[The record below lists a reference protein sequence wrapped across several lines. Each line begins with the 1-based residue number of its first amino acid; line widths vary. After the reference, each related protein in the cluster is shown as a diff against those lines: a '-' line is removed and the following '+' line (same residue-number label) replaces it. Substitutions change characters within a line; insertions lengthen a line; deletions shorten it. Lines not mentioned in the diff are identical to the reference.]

1 MSQRLYV
8 GNLPKSVTDDSLRDF
23 FASYAPL
30 ITAEVV
36 RGRRGI
42 PRGFGYVELSNN
54 EDAERA
60 ITELDGSQL
69 EGQAVTVA
77 VARKRPR
84 LSRWEEADRFGK
96 TSPRRSNW

>member
-42 PRGFGYVELSNN
+42 PRGFGYVELSSN

-60 ITELDGSQL
+60 ITELAGSEL
-69 EGQAVTVA
+69 EGQAVTVE

-96 TSPRRSNW
+96 SSPHRSNW

>member
-8 GNLPKSVTDDSLRDF
+8 GNLPKSVTDDGLRDF
-23 FASYAPL
+23 FASYGAL

-42 PRGFGYVELSNN
+42 PRGFGYVELSSN

-60 ITELDGSQL
+60 ITELDGTQL

-84 LSRWEEADRFGK
+84 LSRWEEEDRFGK
-96 TSPRRSNW
+96 SSPRRSKW